1 MHSSVPC
8 PVCQHIT
15 SFRKRNRFFPCVGKF
30 ILGLFVLVRL
40 GYHIVSTYG
49 VAWKC
54 CNNPARPGMVLSVT
68 KIAEKEDLM
77 KVKIIR
83 SNRKSYSIQVNS
95 DLSVTIRA
103 PRRATDKEIGRILK
117 EKQSWILKQ
126 ERRIREQKNL
136 YEELGMKPL
145 TREEIEKLA
154 DQAVEYIP
162 GRVEYFAK
170 KEGISYGRIT
180 IRNQK
185 TRWGSCSSR
194 GNLNFNCLLMLAPP
208 EVIDYVVVH
217 ELCHR
222 RQMNHQKAF
231 WDEVEKILPEYKKSQ
246 EWLKE
251 EGSILM
257 KRMTG
262 EIY

>member
-1 MHSSVPC
+1 MF
-8 PVCQHIT
+8 CQ
-15 SFRKRNRFFPCVGKF
+15 RKKLYLKSENRKPRSIAGT
-30 ILGLFVLVRL
+30 G
-40 GYHIVSTYG
+40 
-49 VAWKC
+49 
-54 CNNPARPGMVLSVT
+54 NDGMFLSVI
-68 KIAEKEDLM
+68 KIVEKEDSM
-77 KVKIIR
+77 EVKMIR
-83 SNRKSYSIQVNS
+83 SNRKTYSIQVNS

-103 PRRATDKEIGRILK
+103 PRRATDKEIGQILK

-126 ERRIREQKNL
+126 QEKIREQKNL
-136 YEELGMKPL
+136 YEELGMKPF

-162 GRVEYFAK
+162 RRVEYFAK

-246 EWLKE
+246 EWLKK

-262 EIY
+262 EI